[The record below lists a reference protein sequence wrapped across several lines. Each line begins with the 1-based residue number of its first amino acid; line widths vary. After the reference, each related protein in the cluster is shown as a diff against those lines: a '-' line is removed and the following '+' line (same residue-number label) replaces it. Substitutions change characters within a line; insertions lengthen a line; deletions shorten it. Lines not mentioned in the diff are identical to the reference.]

1 MGSVKAS
8 TNGKKKMFNWIGR
21 REKDRRKEKLRIFVA
36 TDLHYLSRELT
47 DYGSLFQAMIHQS
60 DGKMTEYEEE
70 LLDAFVD
77 QIKKEKP
84 DAVILTGDL
93 TFDGAK
99 LSHQGLREKLRN
111 LRKVGIQVYVFPGNH
126 DTCKK
131 NEAYRF
137 LGNEMYPEEGLTRE
151 EFPSFYEDFG
161 YGKAISRDRDSLS
174 YIVQPVEGVRLFFLD
189 VNGSRKYNELTKES
203 LVWLERQLKKARR
216 RGIDCLSFSH
226 QNILVHNEMTSSS
239 FLIENHEEIQR
250 ILEKYGVLAH
260 FSGHMHVQ
268 NIKREKNIAEII
280 TSSLAISPNQ
290 YGVIS
295 IENQKLSYEVE
306 QVHVSE
312 WAAKNEIKNLDLL
325 NFTDYAKKFF
335 FDTNFE
341 ALLEGVDREEE
352 RELIEFFVYVNYAYY
367 CGKMDWDISED
378 FYKDIDSVDYNDID
392 SFSERENDKEKGL
405 ALGREKYDREKE
417 LAFDRE
423 KHNRAKNLSSFWIE
437 KEREMITL
445 WKEKDEFIAEY
456 LESILS
462 GMQEEHCKLKKDL

>member
-1 MGSVKAS
+1 
-8 TNGKKKMFNWIGR
+8 MFNWIGR
-21 REKDRRKEKLRIFVA
+21 REKNRRKEKLRIFVA

-47 DYGSLFQAMIHQS
+47 DYGSLFQTMIHQS

-77 QIKKEKP
+77 QVKKEKP

-111 LRKVGIQVYVFPGNH
+111 LRKIGIQVYVFPGNH

-137 LGNEMYPEEGLTRE
+137 LGDEMYPEEGLTRE
-151 EFPSFYEDFG
+151 EFSSFYEDFG
-161 YGKAISRDRDSLS
+161 YREAISRDRDSLS
-174 YIVQPVEGVRLFFLD
+174 YIVQPVEGVRFFFLD

-203 LVWLERQLKKARR
+203 LIWLERQLKKARR

-226 QNILVHNEMTSSS
+226 QNILVHNEMTSSG
-239 FLIENHEEIQR
+239 FLIENHEEVQK
-250 ILEKYGVLAH
+250 ILEKYGVLVH

-290 YGVIS
+290 YGVIR
-295 IENQKLSYEVE
+295 IENQKLSYEVG

-325 NFTDYAKKFF
+325 NFSSYARRFF
-335 FDTNFE
+335 FDTNLE
-341 ALLEGVDREEE
+341 AFLEGVDREEE
-352 RELIEFFVYVNYAYY
+352 RELIEFFVYMNYAYY
-367 CGKMDWDISED
+367 CGKMDWDMPED
-378 FYKDIDSVDYNDID
+378 FCRDIHSVDYNDID
-392 SFSERENDKEKGL
+392 GFSERENDKVKGL
-405 ALGREKYDREKE
+405 AFGREKCDREKEMVLGREKQG
-417 LAFDRE
+417 
-423 KHNRAKNLSSFWIE
+423 RAKNLSSFWRE
-437 KEREMITL
+437 KEGEMITL
-445 WKEKDEFIAEY
+445 WREKDEFIAEY